1 MSCEWKDSCM
11 EHKNRKPKKLS
22 KKKFVL
28 ASYQEGIKRSRYS
41 CVKKLK
47 PKEKEV
53 LNQRYEKLNKK
64 RRKRLIGMIVRRT
77 FLVLFVVLLL
87 CVFAVYRLG
96 YLITNGP
103 SETAKNQLVL
113 SLMQASA
120 TKWVPELFLSK
131 EEVNSIVE
139 KSKQQS
145 TTVIKVDDLIKN
157 PQDNGPDTSGPQ
169 DEETDFWADAIDGMK
184 LITLNG
190 STYKAYVLLVKD
202 PANVFVG
209 TSTSDFKTATI
220 GAQIF
225 TVVNRYKDI
234 GAVAAI
240 NGGEFPDDGGHG
252 KGEKPVG
259 LTYSQGQCVWD
270 DGIRR
275 TFIGF
280 DKSNKLIVKN
290 SMTREEADR
299 LGIRDAV
306 CFQTGNVL
314 IDNDG
319 ENVHL
324 YYADSDVG
332 TAQRTAIGQAADGT
346 VILLVTDGRTASSL
360 GATRNDVINIM
371 VSFGAVTA
379 GMLDGGSS
387 TQMYY
392 EDYYLKYNIDQS
404 TLDDNQKKGLVNR
417 YKAFTPPRYIPT
429 YFVVK
434 KPQA

>member
-1 MSCEWKDSCM
+1 M
-11 EHKNRKPKKLS
+11 EQKNIQRKRKKLS
-22 KKKFVL
+22 KNTYVL
-28 ASYQEGIKRSRYS
+28 ASYKEGIKRAHTS
-41 CVKKLK
+41 CEQILK
-47 PKEKEV
+47 PNEKEE
-53 LNQRYEKLNKK
+53 LNKKYKNLNKK
-64 RRKRLIGMIVRRT
+64 RKKRVIWMCVRRT
-77 FLVLFVVLLL
+77 LLVLLVFLLL
-87 CVFAVYRLG
+87 SVFAVYRLG
-96 YLITNGP
+96 YVLTNGP

-113 SLMQASA
+113 SLKQASA
-120 TKWVPELFLSK
+120 TKWVPELFLSE

-145 TTVIKVDDLIKN
+145 TTVIKYEDDKKN
-157 PQDNGPDTSGPQ
+157 PQNPDTPGSQP
-169 DEETDFWADAIDGMK
+169 EETDFWADAIDGMK

-190 STYKAYVLLVKD
+190 STYKGYVLLVKD

-209 TSTSDFKTATI
+209 TSTSNYQSATI

-240 NGGEFPDDGGHG
+240 NGGEFSDIGGQG
-252 KGEKPVG
+252 RGEKPMG
-259 LTYSQGQCVWD
+259 LTYSQGKCVWD
-270 DGIRR
+270 DGARR
-275 TFIGF
+275 TFMGF
-280 DKSNKLIVKN
+280 DKNNKLIVTN
-290 SMTREEADR
+290 SMTKDQAEK

-306 CFQTGNVL
+306 CFGNGNVL

-319 ENVHL
+319 NNVKL
-324 YYADSDVG
+324 YYADNDTS

-346 VILLVTDGRTASSL
+346 VILVVTDGRTASSL
-360 GATRNDVINIM
+360 GATRNDIINIM
-371 VSFGAVTA
+371 VSYKAVAA

-392 EDYYLKYNIDQS
+392 EDYYTKYNIDKS
-404 TLDDNQKKGLVNR
+404 TLDDNQLRGLVNR

-434 KPQA
+434 KP

>member
-1 MSCEWKDSCM
+1 M
-11 EHKNRKPKKLS
+11 EKRNIHRKPKKLH
-22 KKKFVL
+22 KKRFAL
-28 ASYQEGIKRSRYS
+28 ASIQKGAKRSRYS

-47 PKEKEV
+47 PKEIEI
-53 LNQRYEKLNKK
+53 LNQRYRKLHKK
-64 RRKRLIGMIVRRT
+64 RRKRLALMVARRT
-77 FLVLFVVLLL
+77 LLFILTLLIL

-96 YLITNGP
+96 YVLTNGP
-103 SETAKNQLVL
+103 SETAKYQLVL

-131 EEVNSIVE
+131 EEVDSIVE

-145 TTVIKVDDLIKN
+145 KTVIKVEDLIKN
-157 PQDNGPDTSGPQ
+157 PSDNNPNPSGPQ
-169 DEETDFWADAIDGMK
+169 ENDPDFWADAIDGMK
-184 LITLNG
+184 LIILNG

-209 TSTSDFKTATI
+209 TSTSNYQSATI

-240 NGGEFPDDGGHG
+240 NGGEFPDIGGHG
-252 KGEKPVG
+252 KGERPVG
-259 LTYSQGQCVWD
+259 LTYSQGKCVWD

-280 DKSNKLIVKN
+280 DKNNKLIVKN
-290 SMTREEADR
+290 SMTREEADK

-319 ENVHL
+319 ENVRL

-332 TAQRTAIGQAADGT
+332 TAQRTAIGQTADGT

-392 EDYYLKYNIDQS
+392 EDYYTKYNIDPD
-404 TLDDNQKKGLVNR
+404 TLDDNQKKGLVNK

>member
-1 MSCEWKDSCM
+1 M
-11 EHKNRKPKKLS
+11 EKRNIHRKPKKLH
-22 KKKFVL
+22 KKRFAL
-28 ASYQEGIKRSRYS
+28 ASIQKGAKRSRYS

-47 PKEKEV
+47 PKEIEI
-53 LNQRYEKLNKK
+53 LNQRYRKLHKK
-64 RRKRLIGMIVRRT
+64 RRKRLALMVVRRT
-77 FLVLFVVLLL
+77 LLFILTLLIL

-96 YLITNGP
+96 YVLTNGP
-103 SETAKNQLVL
+103 SETAKYQLVL

-131 EEVNSIVE
+131 EEVDSIVE

-145 TTVIKVDDLIKN
+145 KTVIKVEDLIKN
-157 PQDNGPDTSGPQ
+157 PSDNNPNPSGPQ
-169 DEETDFWADAIDGMK
+169 ENDPDFWADAIDGMK
-184 LITLNG
+184 LIILNG

-209 TSTSDFKTATI
+209 TSTSNYQSATI

-240 NGGEFPDDGGHG
+240 NGGEFPDIGGHG
-252 KGEKPVG
+252 KGERPVG
-259 LTYSQGQCVWD
+259 LTYSQGKCVWD

-280 DKSNKLIVKN
+280 DKNNKLIVKN
-290 SMTREEADR
+290 SMTREEADK

-319 ENVHL
+319 ENVRL

-332 TAQRTAIGQAADGT
+332 TAQRTAIGQTADGT

-392 EDYYLKYNIDQS
+392 EDYYTKYNIDPD
-404 TLDDNQKKGLVNR
+404 TLDDNQKKGLVNK

>member
-1 MSCEWKDSCM
+1 M
-11 EHKNRKPKKLS
+11 EKRSIHRKPKKLH
-22 KKKFVL
+22 KKRFAL
-28 ASYQEGIKRSRYS
+28 ASIQKGAKRSRYS

-47 PKEKEV
+47 PKEIEI
-53 LNQRYEKLNKK
+53 LNQRYRKLHKK
-64 RRKRLIGMIVRRT
+64 RRKRLALMVARRT
-77 FLVLFVVLLL
+77 LLFILTLLIL

-96 YLITNGP
+96 YVLTNGP
-103 SETAKNQLVL
+103 SETAKYQLVL

-131 EEVNSIVE
+131 EEVDSIVE

-145 TTVIKVDDLIKN
+145 KTVIKVEDLIKN
-157 PQDNGPDTSGPQ
+157 PSDNNPNPSGPQ
-169 DEETDFWADAIDGMK
+169 ENDPDFWADAIDGMK
-184 LITLNG
+184 LIILNG

-209 TSTSDFKTATI
+209 TSTSNYQSATI

-240 NGGEFPDDGGHG
+240 NGGEFPDIGGHG
-252 KGEKPVG
+252 KGERPVG
-259 LTYSQGQCVWD
+259 LTYSQGKCVWD

-280 DKSNKLIVKN
+280 DKNNKLIVKN
-290 SMTREEADR
+290 SMTREEADK

-319 ENVHL
+319 ENVRL

-332 TAQRTAIGQAADGT
+332 TAQRTAIGQTADGT

-392 EDYYLKYNIDQS
+392 EDYYTKYNIDPD
-404 TLDDNQKKGLVNR
+404 TLDDNQKKGLVNK